1 MRYNIPC
8 LIFIILL
15 FNLFNKLFKTAIHI
29 KANSYRFLDEWMN
42 GWMNESSNAHN
53 PERMQDA
60 YNPLYILPEVQDS
73 SALHIVIRVESFIFE
88 GSGRIYM
95 EISTWKQTTMPIK
108 YNVCK
113 GSRSYFPFLLFL
125 FPSIFTIYPF
135 MNSVVMESVWSIWL
149 RDTFFGWKNDS
160 ANERPFEGSENNFI
174 PSHFIV
180 DIDNRVA
187 A

>member
-15 FNLFNKLFKTAIHI
+15 FNLSNKLFKTAIHI

-60 YNPLYILPEVQDS
+60 YNPLYILTEVQDS

-135 MNSVVMESVWSIWL
+135 MNSVVMESVWSICATRYFLWL
-149 RDTFFGWKNDS
+149 K
-160 ANERPFEGSENNFI
+160 ERFRERKTVRGFWNNFI